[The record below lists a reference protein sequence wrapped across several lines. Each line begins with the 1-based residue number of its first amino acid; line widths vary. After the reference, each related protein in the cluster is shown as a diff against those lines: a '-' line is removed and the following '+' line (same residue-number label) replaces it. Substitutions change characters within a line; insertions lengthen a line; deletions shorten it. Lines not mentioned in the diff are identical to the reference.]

1 MNFDGKLCAA
11 GKNYAAKLPGKL
23 TQEGYCCRNE
33 AISANNPRF
42 HFRANRA
49 TTVVY
54 PPYLARKLLVRSPVA
69 IVYLVIV
76 ASVEQYTIV

>member
-1 MNFDGKLCAA
+1 MPVLDYLAYYTLAIWA
-11 GKNYAAKLPGKL
+11 G
-23 TQEGYCCRNE
+23 CRKE

-54 PPYLARKLLVRSPVA
+54 SPFLARKLLVRSPVA
-69 IVYLVIV
+69 IVYLDHFFPATSV
-76 ASVEQYTIV
+76 ASVEKNTIV